1 MEQHEARGIDLAH
14 LAEMAAGMKDLVHK
28 EVVERMTTLYD
39 MHELPY
45 KSDIDKHMA
54 YSVMETFYISIIFG
68 WKRKSKSLKQTM
80 ARKAMFY
87 TAYRN
92 SGPAIQWFNESFGTI
107 EEEEDVVSFASMLA
121 KGQKLVELLKGFAQR
136 DCSDISQNMAHIPNG
151 GSNGRLRLSA
161 FYLAGRSSH
170 FDFKEKEEYLRDQ
183 GQLDETDVAHPAV
196 IIPNYV
202 LSRSNCMMQISSIF
216 DLCCSAEE
224 CEGLT
229 EQVEAAVG
237 KALATP
243 SGVAAV
249 FRTLSTSATPARELP
264 ATLQN
269 RLQEIADINEGS
281 IPLHGRLFNQ
291 WMHHAFPLECP
302 FPHARG
308 TIIPMNREDWE
319 LLQGSS
325 EATEVD
331 ISKRIKDDTCSVD
344 SNGNVGCGAAA
355 SVNIPWSRQEEVL
368 SLHDS
373 SRDTNGSKGSKI
385 SMPTLVLCLS
395 GALLAV
401 LMKYFNK
408 LRHMLRFH
416 HKRAAKLEKI

>member
-1 MEQHEARGIDLAH
+1 
-14 LAEMAAGMKDLVHK
+14 
-28 EVVERMTTLYD
+28 
-39 MHELPY
+39 
-45 KSDIDKHMA
+45 
-54 YSVMETFYISIIFG
+54 
-68 WKRKSKSLKQTM
+68 
-80 ARKAMFY
+80 
-87 TAYRN
+87 
-92 SGPAIQWFNESFGTI
+92 
-107 EEEEDVVSFASMLA
+107 
-121 KGQKLVELLKGFAQR
+121 
-136 DCSDISQNMAHIPNG
+136 
-151 GSNGRLRLSA
+151 LRLSA

-170 FDFKEKEEYLRDQ
+170 FDFKEKEQYLRDQ

-229 EQVEAAVG
+229 QQVEAAVG

-264 ATLQN
+264 STLAQ
-269 RLQEIADINEGS
+269 RLQEIADISDGN

-291 WMHHAFPLECP
+291 LMHHAFPLECP

-325 EATEVD
+325 EATQAD
-331 ISKRIKDDTCSVD
+331 ISKRIEEDTCSVD
-344 SNGNVGCGAAA
+344 SHGNVGCGAAA
-355 SVNIPWSRQEEVL
+355 SVKIPWSRQEEVI
-368 SLHDS
+368 SLHES
-373 SRDTNGSKGSKI
+373 SRDANDSKGSKI
-385 SMPTLVLCLS
+385 CMPTFVLCLL

-401 LMKYFNK
+401 LTKYFNK